1 MAELH
6 LIDPAASISPLSDLE
21 RSSRG
26 SRLIVGPGAMIDAFV
41 KIKFVGGQGDVV
53 LGEDS
58 HINSGCVIYSGAGVR
73 IGSGVRIAANC
84 TFATPNH
91 AFMDRDTPIRLQGF
105 LPSRGGI
112 VIEDDVWIGA
122 NCVLLDGALIRTGAV
137 IAAGT
142 VVRGEVPPWH
152 VVGGNPW
159 QVIKVRVS
167 ASKGE
172 GGR

>member
-1 MAELH
+1 MADPH
-6 LIDPAASISPLSDLE
+6 QIDPTATISPLCDLE

-26 SRLIVGPGAMIDAFV
+26 SRLTVGPRALIDAFV
-41 KIKFVGGQGDVV
+41 KVKFVGGLGDVA
-53 LGEDS
+53 LGADS
-58 HINSGCVIYSGAGVR
+58 HINSGCVIYSGAGVT
-73 IGSGVRIAANC
+73 IGQGVRIAANC

-91 AFMDRDTPIRLQGF
+91 AYMDRDTPIRLQGF
-105 LPSRGGI
+105 LPDRGGI

-142 VVRGEVPPWH
+142 VVRGEVLAWH

-159 QVIKVRVS
+159 RTIKTRVS
-167 ASKGE
+167 ARQE
-172 GGR
+172 GNAP